1 MVVITLR
8 ADFYDAC
15 ASYPRLREA
24 LARNQEYIGAMNDE
38 EIRRAIEEPAQ
49 RGRWELEPGLVDLL
63 LHDVGHEPGALPLLS
78 HALFETWQRRRGR
91 VLTLSGYASS
101 GGVRGAIAETAET
114 VFADQFT
121 NEQRSIARRIF
132 LRLTELS
139 DESSSAD
146 TRRRASFE
154 ELILRPAEAST
165 TREVLKVLADAR
177 LVTTTEDAAEVAHEA
192 LIREWPTLRSW
203 LEENRESLRLHR
215 QLTEAAREW
224 QKLDRT
230 PDLLY
235 RGARLAQAREWITT
249 HPDEV
254 NELEHEFLTASGAA
268 WEREA
273 SEREERRRRELASA
287 KELAETQ
294 RQSALRLQT
303 RNRVITTLGSIAV
316 ILAMLAVRF
325 GLQSR
330 NEKRI
335 AISRELASAAV
346 SNLEV
351 DPELSMMLSV
361 QALDSA
367 YTREAE
373 AVLHRALQASRVRI
387 TLSGHAGGAS
397 SAIFGPD
404 GKTIASVSGE
414 GEVTVWETASGQKL
428 FSLPGR
434 IARYSPDGARLA
446 TGGEDG
452 QVTIW
457 DFAAREKLLTL
468 KGNNKRITDVDFSLD
483 GKLLASADGDGNII
497 VWNTRT
503 GEEVFSSNKS
513 LSGVVLGS
521 VDNTRVTFSVN
532 GKLPMLISLHETEFV
547 SQISFWAI
555 DRDGGLLNHKKHN
568 HELMIFSPDGR
579 WLVSSEET
587 ESNSQKARISLRDI
601 SNMKPES
608 FRPSAWKPFVVAAAH
623 DSGIADF
630 AFSLDGS
637 MLASVSYDG
646 IARVWDISSTRPELL
661 MTLLGHTKALTDVAF
676 SPDGTRLATASLDGT
691 VRLWDITPEG
701 SGEWFAIAGRS
712 DAVYRLALTQDGKYL
727 ATASPD
733 GAVKVWELAWGK
745 KLLDIIS
752 HGGPLVSVA
761 ISPDGKLLATA
772 GGDNNVKIW
781 QLHLT
786 SGAATAELLHTLRR
800 LGPGPLSV
808 DFSPDGK
815 KLATGGNAGIVNFWD
830 METGRKLFSTGGHSF
845 EIRRLAFSPDG
856 NLLAMAGD
864 SPDILVKTL
873 DVRTGEEISTFTG
886 HDDRGSGVA
895 DIVVSPDGEKVAT
908 VSGDGSLKIWDAKT
922 GEEALILIG
931 ATNVNAVDFSADG
944 KYLAT
949 VSSDGTARKWDAS
962 SGEELVVYRIPGSLL
977 EDVEITPDG
986 TKIIV
991 SGAGFVY
998 GYVFGLDE
1006 TIRLARSRLTRWFTL
1021 EECRKYLHQE
1031 ACLKP

>member
-1 MVVITLR
+1 
-8 ADFYDAC
+8 
-15 ASYPRLREA
+15 
-24 LARNQEYIGAMNDE
+24 
-38 EIRRAIEEPAQ
+38 
-49 RGRWELEPGLVDLL
+49 
-63 LHDVGHEPGALPLLS
+63 
-78 HALFETWQRRRGR
+78 
-91 VLTLSGYASS
+91 
-101 GGVRGAIAETAET
+101 
-114 VFADQFT
+114 
-121 NEQRSIARRIF
+121 
-132 LRLTELS
+132 
-139 DESSSAD
+139 
-146 TRRRASFE
+146 
-154 ELILRPAEAST
+154 
-165 TREVLKVLADAR
+165 
-177 LVTTTEDAAEVAHEA
+177 
-192 LIREWPTLRSW
+192 
-203 LEENRESLRLHR
+203 
-215 QLTEAAREW
+215 
-224 QKLDRT
+224 
-230 PDLLY
+230 
-235 RGARLAQAREWITT
+235 
-249 HPDEV
+249 
-254 NELEHEFLTASGAA
+254 
-268 WEREA
+268 
-273 SEREERRRRELASA
+273 
-287 KELAETQ
+287 
-294 RQSALRLQT
+294 
-303 RNRVITTLGSIAV
+303 
-316 ILAMLAVRF
+316 
-325 GLQSR
+325 
-330 NEKRI
+330 
-335 AISRELASAAV
+335 
-346 SNLEV
+346 
-351 DPELSMMLSV
+351 
-361 QALDSA
+361 
-367 YTREAE
+367 
-373 AVLHRALQASRVRI
+373 
-387 TLSGHAGGAS
+387 
-397 SAIFGPD
+397 
-404 GKTIASVSGE
+404 
-414 GEVTVWETASGQKL
+414 
-428 FSLPGR
+428 
-434 IARYSPDGARLA
+434 
-446 TGGEDG
+446 
-452 QVTIW
+452 
-457 DFAAREKLLTL
+457 
-468 KGNNKRITDVDFSLD
+468 
-483 GKLLASADGDGNII
+483 
-497 VWNTRT
+497 
-503 GEEVFSSNKS
+503 
-513 LSGVVLGS
+513 
-521 VDNTRVTFSVN
+521 
-532 GKLPMLISLHETEFV
+532 
-547 SQISFWAI
+547 
-555 DRDGGLLNHKKHN
+555 
-568 HELMIFSPDGR
+568 
-579 WLVSSEET
+579 
-587 ESNSQKARISLRDI
+587 
-601 SNMKPES
+601 
-608 FRPSAWKPFVVAAAH
+608 
-623 DSGIADF
+623 
-630 AFSLDGS
+630 
-637 MLASVSYDG
+637 
-646 IARVWDISSTRPELL
+646 
-661 MTLLGHTKALTDVAF
+661 
-676 SPDGTRLATASLDGT
+676 LDGT

-830 METGRKLFSTGGHSF
+830 METGRKLFSTGVHSF

-931 ATNVNAVDFSADG
+931 ATNVNAVDFSTDG